1 MKDNNVAVS
10 RPLVGLLAICCLVV
24 AGLIRMLAPDHQEAQ
39 LWLAGFIRVG
49 LVMTAFWIALPSGDR
64 PAAWANISRHT
75 LIGIALGT
83 LALLRLPFRVVL
95 PVAVAVAVIGFV
107 LRPRGK
113 KRPQSRGPRDEAAMQ
128 PQPSEVIR
136 TAEPDV
142 ARRQ

>member
-1 MKDNNVAVS
+1 MKERTKAGALYICYFGV
-10 RPLVGLLAICCLVV
+10 REPLVQTQVLPYLRKIVEGGVRMSLLTFE
-24 AGLIRMLAPDHQEAQ
+24 P
-39 LWLAGFIRVG
+39 
-49 LVMTAFWIALPSGDR
+49 DR

-95 PVAVAVAVIGFV
+95 PVAVAVAVIGFL

-113 KRPQSRGPRDEAAMQ
+113 KRPQSRGPRDKAAMQ